1 MLLPTVVKMKF
12 KDTKRRLAVGRKV
25 NAVYKTWRG
34 TPNELRK
41 LRKPRLRLR
50 EADQCCTGWLSSQ
63 PNRQRYLV
71 MGKKE
76 GNRLI
81 PTFIHP
87 WKKSNE
93 VSLSRKNSSQ
103 YIYNLVSATLLPKT

>member
-1 MLLPTVVKMKF
+1 MGSNNNGQLSRDTEILVVKMKF
-12 KDTKRRLAVGRKV
+12 KEMKRRTAVGRKV

-34 TPNELRK
+34 TAGELRK
-41 LRKPRLRLR
+41 LRKPRLRVR
-50 EADQCCTGWLSSQ
+50 DADECCSGWLDSQ

-76 GNRLI
+76 GNRLV

-93 VSLSRKNSSQ
+93 VS
-103 YIYNLVSATLLPKT
+103 A